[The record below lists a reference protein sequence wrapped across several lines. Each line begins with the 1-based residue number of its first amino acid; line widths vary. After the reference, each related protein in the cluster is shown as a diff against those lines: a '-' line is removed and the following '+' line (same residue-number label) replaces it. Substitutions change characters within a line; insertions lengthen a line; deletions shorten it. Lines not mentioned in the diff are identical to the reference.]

1 MNTTLTSRQ
10 QQVLDFIKDYIE
22 QKGFPPTLSEIA
34 TQLSI
39 QPNAVRSHL
48 LLMQNKKVLRYI
60 PNISR
65 GIELLNL
72 RPAGIPIYGSAPAG
86 HPFLS
91 QENVLENFEVRNYI
105 SASNDVFGVYVKGD
119 SMKDALLITGDLVFV
134 DPKKSPRNGEI
145 VVALVEGEPT
155 IKRYYEENNSVILKP
170 ENKKYN
176 PIIVQ
181 HSDES
186 FRVLG
191 VVMGVIRSLDK
202 KKLDMLIDEHRSY
215 GKPS

>member
-1 MNTTLTSRQ
+1 MTATLTARQ
-10 QQVLDFIKDYIE
+10 QEVFDFIKQYLE
-22 QKGFPPTLSEIA
+22 NKGYPPTLSEIA
-34 TQLSI
+34 SQLSI

-48 LLMQNKKVLRYI
+48 LLMQNKNVLRYV

-65 GIELLNL
+65 GIELLNQ
-72 RPAGIPIYGSAPAG
+72 RPAGIPIYGTAPAG
-86 HPFLS
+86 SPFLS

-155 IKRYYEENNSVILKP
+155 IKRYYEEDNAVVLKP

-176 PIIVQ
+176 PIIIRQ
-181 HSDES
+181 SDES
-186 FRVLG
+186 FCVLG

-202 KKLDMLIDEHRSY
+202 KKLDMLIDEHRAY